1 VKRKGREKQC
11 CLLSFGVISDIAM
24 PKSLSLADLKRI
36 AIAKHGENRA
46 WSLAMLN
53 GNPNHKKSWQ
63 EAIATPALSLA
74 EQLDHE
80 IWQEQVK
87 ADFKAKWNN
96 GLKQQFEDRS

>member
-1 VKRKGREKQC
+1 
-11 CLLSFGVISDIAM
+11 M
-24 PKSLSLADLKRI
+24 PNPLSLADLKRI

-63 EAIATPALSLA
+63 EAIAHPVQTV
-74 EQLDHE
+74 EEKLDHQ

-87 ADFKAKWNN
+87 ADFKAKWEN
-96 GLKQQFEDRS
+96 GLRQQFEEGKQ

>member
-1 VKRKGREKQC
+1 LYFVVYVGILTNIVNGITKGTHHSYKLQ
-11 CLLSFGVISDIAM
+11 
-24 PKSLSLADLKRI
+24 
-36 AIAKHGENRA
+36 
-46 WSLAMLN
+46 N

-63 EAIATPALSLA
+63 EAIATPALSLV